1 MNNKNKLS
9 ENERRVL
16 LYLLDNAKATDSE
29 IAGKIGITPQG
40 VRKIRLKLE
49 QHYIDQYRTII
60 SYETIGIEVFAIAEM
75 KVHNKSILS
84 EKHIIGAF
92 EVNESLVTHIF
103 ILGFSS
109 LQELDEYKILVQHSA
124 EIQNIYVVSKRGF
137 LHNSPVE
144 LMRYM
149 LQKKR

>member
-1 MNNKNKLS
+1 MSNNYKLS
-9 ENERRVL
+9 ENERKVL

-29 IAGKIGITPQG
+29 IAAKIGITPQG

-49 QHYIDQYRTII
+49 SNYIDQYRTII
-60 SYETIGIEVFAIAEM
+60 NYEKIGIEVFAIAEM
-75 KVHNKSILS
+75 KVHNKSILT

-92 EVNESLVTHIF
+92 EVNEALVTHIF

-109 LQELDEYKILVQHSA
+109 LQDLDEYKVQVQHAA
-124 EIQNIYVVSKRGF
+124 EIQNIYVVSKRGI

-144 LMRYM
+144 LMKYM

>member
-1 MNNKNKLS
+1 MSNNYELS
-9 ENERRVL
+9 ENERKVL

-29 IAGKIGITPQG
+29 IAAKIGITPQG

-49 QHYIDQYRTII
+49 SNYIDQYRTII
-60 SYETIGIEVFAIAEM
+60 NYEKIGIEVFAIAEM
-75 KVHNKSILS
+75 KVHNRSILS

-92 EVNESLVTHIF
+92 EVNEALVTHIF

-109 LQELDEYKILVQHSA
+109 LQDLDEYKVQVQNAA
-124 EIQNIYVVSKRGF
+124 EIQNIYVVSKRGI